1 MEKEAFLKR
10 FIILNTIF
18 YSIGCFCID
27 KLISYNAFIFMF
39 SIIPFLIFV
48 LCYKYIVY
56 RNSKNIEIG
65 EVKKKIG
72 ILFLIMLV
80 IILILST
87 LLCSI
92 SFSYETRVTHEE
104 NPSSLF
110 TPDSKT
116 VSGIFVANI
125 AFFLITFMMQSIWI
139 FDVKLG
145 VVDKIRKINFIIIF
159 IDIMVLLDI
168 MLFFNDLPSLILFIV
183 FLLEIINFIAY
194 IILFSCMLDKED
206 NNLENV
212 CKAYNFYPF
221 RHYITYLLFIYILF
235 LDKIITSQ
243 MEMDY
248 LYILAIILICRM
260 ISFLGFKKLY
270 NKSTAK

>member
-1 MEKEAFLKR
+1 MEKEVFLKR

-27 KLISYNAFIFMF
+27 KLISYSDFIFMF

-48 LCYKYIVY
+48 LCYKQIVY
-56 RNSKNIEIG
+56 RNAKTIEFA

-72 ILFLIMLV
+72 ILFLIMLG

-92 SFSYETRVTHEE
+92 SFSYETRFTYEE
-104 NPSSLF
+104 NSSSLL
-110 TPDSKT
+110 TPNSKT

-159 IDIMVLLDI
+159 IDIMVVLDI

-183 FLLEIINFIAY
+183 FILEIINFIAY